1 MTEKHIKKFKDF
13 KLIESRKSDSIC
25 YDCDQKGDV
34 FRFDNDGTIDPPG
47 DSGKLKIE
55 LILKKD

>member
-34 FRFDNDGTIDPPG
+34 FRFDNDGG
-47 DSGKLKIE
+47 
-55 LILKKD
+55 